1 MSLRASRAEI
11 NSVNLQQNM
20 KKIGLTL
27 TASSNFI
34 MFKLTD
40 FAKFFMFLQITTKY
54 GTKHAI
60 LNSNKTNQ
68 KGQKN
73 YARYTKIKL
82 LQKKNRP

>member
-1 MSLRASRAEI
+1 MS
-11 NSVNLQQNM
+11 
-20 KKIGLTL
+20 
-27 TASSNFI
+27 
-34 MFKLTD
+34 KLTD
-40 FAKFFMFLQITTKY
+40 FAKFFMFLKITTKY

-82 LQKKNRP
+82 LQKKNRS